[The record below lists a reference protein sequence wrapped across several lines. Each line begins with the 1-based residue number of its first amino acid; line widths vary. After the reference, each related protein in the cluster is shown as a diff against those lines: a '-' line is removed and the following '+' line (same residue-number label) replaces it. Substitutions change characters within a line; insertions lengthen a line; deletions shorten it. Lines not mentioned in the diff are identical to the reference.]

1 MNLYVTT
8 TELKTYLGIS
18 GSTQDSLLGMLN
30 KQATMLVNGI
40 IGVSDL
46 SLHKISD
53 EVHDAKGSVVY
64 LSEAHPVRIGTI
76 MDDDTEYTQEEA
88 YDLQDRTLY
97 LENYLKNGYRA
108 LKVSYAAGWNARQ
121 MAYIDIVD
129 YSGLALDTVT
139 VGGVVKTAGT
149 NWTAGTSNAATA
161 TSLATAINGLTT
173 TSPASKTVSAFAL
186 GSRVYILDDEVGGTN
201 NIAISASDTTSMTL
215 SAAALGGIDFPE
227 DIKAAV
233 MMMVSFLKNQS
244 KNRGIKSYTI
254 GQKTISFADDGSFA
268 MFEGFLR
275 PYIQVKLI
283 AI

>member
-18 GSTQDSLLGMLN
+18 GSTQDSLLSMLN

-40 IGVSDL
+40 IGVADL
-46 SLHKISD
+46 SLHKVTD
-53 EVHDAKGSVVY
+53 EVHDAKGAVVY
-64 LSEAHPVRIGTI
+64 LSEAHPVRIGTV
-76 MDDDTEYTQEEA
+76 MDDDIEYTQEEA
-88 YDLQDRTLY
+88 YDLQDRALY

-149 NWTAGTSNAATA
+149 NWTAGTSNSATA
-161 TSLATAINGLTT
+161 TSLAAAINGLTAT
-173 TSPASKTVSAFAL
+173 FPATKTVSAFAL

-201 NIAISASDTTSMTL
+201 NIAISASDSTNMTL
-215 SAAALGGIDFPE
+215 SGAALGGIDFPE